1 MKRTISPRRTC
12 TAVQSFSI
20 DHTDYLVTILANQKV
35 IDVLQDARA
44 KGERDAM
51 FAAVGII
58 FLRVEFEPHE

>member
-1 MKRTISPRRTC
+1 MKRAISPRRTC
-12 TAVQSFSI
+12 TAVQSFPS

-35 IDVLQDARA
+35 IDVQ
-44 KGERDAM
+44 DAM

>member
-1 MKRTISPRRTC
+1 MHPGPEL
-12 TAVQSFSI
+12 SI

-51 FAAVGII
+51 FAVGETGT
-58 FLRVEFEPHE
+58 RESD